1 VPPSDPSQ
9 PDRAAAF
16 SRLFESVHEGVYI
29 GLLGAHDN
37 VTIAANPYFRI
48 MLGYPADTPEAAL
61 GPFDPDRF
69 TDEGARMVF
78 IDRLAR
84 DGAVTD
90 YLLRIRRA
98 DNAVIWVEVT
108 AHAEVEDSSG
118 SVRVE
123 ALVRD
128 VSDRKKLEDQSRDL
142 YHQLLQA
149 EKMAALGT
157 TISGVAHELNN
168 PLATILTWSE
178 RLTERDLDAPARRGV
193 ETILREAER
202 AARIVRNLLTF
213 ARKRHT
219 TRTMVD
225 VNQVV
230 RETLSL
236 RAYEQRVTNI
246 SVIDALASGIPPVFA
261 DPNQIQQVLL
271 NLVINAEQAMLT
283 KNGRGTLVVRTW
295 QEPEHDSIVLEVN
308 DDGPGVPE
316 DVQTKIFDP
325 FFTTK
330 EVGKG
335 TGLGL
340 TVAYAIVEEH
350 GGRMWLTS
358 EPGYGA
364 SFFVELP
371 CAGGKLKGIAPA
383 ELSGGA
389 GVAGGFGGEGSVEGV
404 SELVSSGGTGR
415 SGWAGVGGGA
425 AHAPAAAAS
434 ATGADAG
441 PGGPGGAGL
450 GAKGAGGPDGAGERG
465 RWSDDGGAGRAT
477 PRTQVLGPG
486 LTPGGPRP
494 DSPAILI
501 VEDETALASAM
512 VESFGDAGFLVDRA
526 GDGEEALAR
535 LEGGHYDVIISDLK
549 MPHMDG
555 IQLFG
560 ALRERHPQMADRIMF
575 VTGDVIGTDAGR
587 FFAESGCR
595 WLAKPFRLAELL
607 RLAREVMAGP
617 WG

>member
-1 VPPSDPSQ
+1 VPPPDPARLT
-9 PDRAAAF
+9 RAESFARF
-16 SRLFESVHEGVYI
+16 FEVVHEGVYI
-29 GLLGAHDN
+29 GLIGPRDN
-37 VTIAANPYFRI
+37 VTIAANPFLRI
-48 MLGYPADTPEAAL
+48 MLGHPADTPEASL
-61 GPFDPDRF
+61 RPFDLDRF
-69 TDEGARMVF
+69 TDEGARAAF

-90 YLLRIRRA
+90 YLLRLRRV
-98 DNAVIWVEVT
+98 DNSVMWMEVT
-108 AHAEVEDSSG
+108 ASGAVVESTG
-118 SVRVE
+118 RLRIQ

-178 RLTERDLDAPARRGV
+178 RLTERELDGSTRRGI

-225 VNQVV
+225 INQVV
-230 RETLSL
+230 RETLAL
-236 RAYEQRVTNI
+236 RAYGLRVTNI

-261 DPNQIQQVLL
+261 APHQIQQVLL

-283 KNGRGTLVVRTW
+283 ANGRGTLVVRTW
-295 QEPEHDSIVLEVN
+295 QDPEHESIVVEVN

-316 DVQTKIFDP
+316 DLRTKIFDP

-358 EPGYGA
+358 EPGHGA
-364 SFFVELP
+364 SFYLELP
-371 CAGGKLKGIAPA
+371 VAGGKLKALGPR
-383 ELSGGA
+383 EL
-389 GVAGGFGGEGSVEGV
+389 ESVGDAV
-404 SELVSSGGTGR
+404 
-415 SGWAGVGGGA
+415 
-425 AHAPAAAAS
+425 
-434 ATGADAG
+434 GADASGGSDEVRPVPDSAATEEPGQSRWIGIGAG
-441 PGGPGGAGL
+441 PPGLMEAEAPVPAGL
-450 GAKGAGGPDGAGERG
+450 GADRKPTRRVQLVGLVQGSGA
-465 RWSDDGGAGRAT
+465 
-477 PRTQVLGPG
+477 PRF
-486 LTPGGPRP
+486 
-494 DSPAILI
+494 DSPAVLI

-512 VESFGDAGFLVDRA
+512 GESFSDAGFLVDYA
-526 GDGEEALAR
+526 GDGEEAMAR
-535 LEGGHYDVIISDLK
+535 LESGQYDVIISDLK
-549 MPHMDG
+549 MPRMDG

-560 ALRERHPQMADRIMF
+560 ALREQHPEMAGRIMF

-587 FFAESGCR
+587 FLADSGCR
-595 WLAKPFRLAELL
+595 WLAKPFRLSDLL
-607 RLAREVMAGP
+607 RIAKEVMKA
-617 WG
+617 

>member
-1 VPPSDPSQ
+1 VPSPDPAQ
-9 PDRAAAF
+9 IARAESFA
-16 SRLFESVHEGVYI
+16 RLFEAVHEGVYI
-29 GLLGAHDN
+29 GLVGSRDD
-37 VTIAANPYFRI
+37 VTIAANPYLRLI
-48 MLGYPADTPEAAL
+48 LGYPADTPEASL
-61 GPFDPDRF
+61 RPFDPDRF
-69 TDEGARMVF
+69 TDEGARTVF

-90 YLLRIRRA
+90 YLLRLRRP
-98 DNAVIWVEVT
+98 DGTVIWVEVT
-108 AHAEVEDSSG
+108 AHAEVSESGG
-118 SVRVE
+118 SVRLE

-178 RLTERDLDAPARRGV
+178 RLTERNLDAPTRVGID
-193 ETILREAER
+193 TILHEAER

-225 VNQVV
+225 INQVV

-236 RAYEQRVTNI
+236 RSYEQRVTNI
-246 SVIDALASGIPPVFA
+246 SVIDALASGIPLVFA
-261 DPNQIQQVLL
+261 DPHQIQQVLL

-283 KNGRGTLVVRTW
+283 TNGRGTLVVRTW
-295 QEPEHDSIVLEVN
+295 QDPEHESVMLEVN

-316 DVQTKIFDP
+316 DVRTKIFDP

-358 EPGYGA
+358 EIGAGA

-371 CAGGKLKGIAPA
+371 G
-383 ELSGGA
+383 
-389 GVAGGFGGEGSVEGV
+389 
-404 SELVSSGGTGR
+404 SGGTLKTITPGGTGEGAG
-415 SGWAGVGGGA
+415 SGWAGVGGSAGSGM
-425 AHAPAAAAS
+425 AAAS
-434 ATGADAG
+434 AGGSLTTRTQIVG
-441 PGGPGGAGL
+441 PGQ
-450 GAKGAGGPDGAGERG
+450 
-465 RWSDDGGAGRAT
+465 AT
-477 PRTQVLGPG
+477 RTPPL
-486 LTPGGPRP
+486 
-494 DSPAILI
+494 DSQAVLI
-501 VEDETALASAM
+501 VEDEAALASAM
-512 VESFGDAGFLVDRA
+512 AESFMDAGYLVDLA

-535 LEGGHYDVIISDLK
+535 LEGGHYDLIISDLK
-549 MPHMDG
+549 MPRMDG

-560 ALRERHPQMADRIMF
+560 AVRERHPSMAARIMF
-575 VTGDVIGTDAGR
+575 VTGDVIGTDAER
-587 FFAESGCR
+587 FLADSRCH
-595 WLAKPFRLAELL
+595 WLAKPFRLSELL
-607 RLAREVMAGP
+607 HLAKAVMG
-617 WG
+617 GR